1 MRSNLP
7 WFHIIGALFCEM
19 PSPWFCEM
27 DTLFC
32 KLRQADFA
40 RDERSNLDFKNCS
53 DIGAVTWLIIC
64 LLIFTFQTFGFFTP
78 PYYQT
83 KPSKKS
89 LPNLAKRA
97 YQTYQ
102 IKPICI
108 CFNSFPV
115 FVTIGFV
122 IFWTYISHLISLRC
136 DKCTSL
142 EERLRDISNGWF
154 G

>member
-64 LLIFTFQTFGFFTP
+64 LLIFTFQTFVFFTP
-78 PYYQT
+78 PY
-83 KPSKKS
+83 
-89 LPNLAKRA
+89 L
-97 YQTYQ
+97 
-102 IKPICI
+102 IG
-108 CFNSFPV
+108 SF
-115 FVTIGFV
+115 
-122 IFWTYISHLISLRC
+122 
-136 DKCTSL
+136 
-142 EERLRDISNGWF
+142 WF
-154 G
+154 GLVWEARFGKFGLLYLVWQVSFGRLVFTYLHF